1 MARPLH
7 RARTTARRGALID
20 VIAVIAGPVNS
31 WGSANS
37 LVGRARPPRGPPQ
50 PGVSLWVQV
59 YCYRVGA
66 RRRGLVPARDEM
78 LMTILSQGPDGALN
92 RLQNMQ
98 DLVGKNLNNIVG
110 NLWQR
115 QEEGSGSSHGNMVS
129 CFPGI
134 KHMLDYVSYQLRPR
148 RVYSDSPPLRN
159 VIIFPGTRGSP
170 EGDTRHKSHRSLGA
184 GQHS

>member
-1 MARPLH
+1 
-7 RARTTARRGALID
+7 
-20 VIAVIAGPVNS
+20 
-31 WGSANS
+31 
-37 LVGRARPPRGPPQ
+37 
-50 PGVSLWVQV
+50 
-59 YCYRVGA
+59 
-66 RRRGLVPARDEM
+66 M

-148 RVYSDSPPLRN
+148 RVYSDSPATLECYH
-159 VIIFPGTRGSP
+159 FPGNPREP
-170 EGDTRHKSHRSLGA
+170 
-184 GQHS
+184 